1 MQVLVDKEDKEK
13 KKLVKVFSEFG
24 RYRGQNTP
32 KPLCLL

>member
-24 RYRGQNTP
+24 RYRGQNTH
-32 KPLCLL
+32 KPACLL